1 MKSKELLVITETV
14 GSTKELKPEVP
25 LDIERNIKLK
35 NETQKTDV
43 INQSDNIIKKTSTL
57 TRFCN
62 VLLCNLFN

>member
-14 GSTKELKPEVP
+14 GSTKELKSEVS

-57 TRFCN
+57 T
-62 VLLCNLFN
+62 

>member
-1 MKSKELLVITETV
+1 MKSKKLLVTTETV
-14 GSTKELKPEVP
+14 GSTKELKSEVP

-57 TRFCN
+57 T
-62 VLLCNLFN
+62 

>member
-57 TRFCN
+57 T
-62 VLLCNLFN
+62 

>member
-14 GSTKELKPEVP
+14 GSTKELKSEVP

-35 NETQKTDV
+35 NETQKKDV

-57 TRFCN
+57 T
-62 VLLCNLFN
+62 

>member
-14 GSTKELKPEVP
+14 GSTKELKSEVP

-43 INQSDNIIKKTSTL
+43 INQSDNIIKKTRTL
-57 TRFCN
+57 T
-62 VLLCNLFN
+62 

>member
-14 GSTKELKPEVP
+14 GSTKELKSEVP

-57 TRFCN
+57 T
-62 VLLCNLFN
+62 

>member
-14 GSTKELKPEVP
+14 GSTKELKSEVP

-43 INQSDNIIKKTSTL
+43 INQSDSIIKKTSTL
-57 TRFCN
+57 T
-62 VLLCNLFN
+62 